1 MNRIKNLLSLLER
14 VFNSRRLR
22 TILGVLL
29 VCIVSFGYIFY
40 LVEPQIKTFGDGI
53 WWALVTITTVGY
65 GDITPLT
72 TIGRLVAGTL
82 MFVGLGL
89 IATVTAIVSA
99 KFISNYVDHHT
110 NDDVLEKLEELEA
123 EIEKLKSL
131 EEDELEKLDEL
142 DAEIQD
148 IKDKFLYRLF
158 FLIYCIMFNEIS
170 SSLNKLSL
178 SLFLK
183 EVELKSNFSPSI
195 NS

>member
-1 MNRIKNLLSLLER
+1 MKNFINLIER

-22 TILGVLL
+22 TILGVLII
-29 VCIVSFGYIFY
+29 CIVSFGFVFY

-65 GDITPLT
+65 GDITPFT
-72 TIGRLVAGTL
+72 TLGKLVAGAL

-99 KFISNYVDHHT
+99 KFIANYVDHHT

-142 DAEIQD
+142 DSEIQD
-148 IKDKFLYRLF
+148 IKDKF
-158 FLIYCIMFNEIS
+158 
-170 SSLNKLSL
+170 
-178 SLFLK
+178 
-183 EVELKSNFSPSI
+183 
-195 NS
+195 